1 MKVQIE
7 IDVTDE
13 LIEQIK
19 SDNDSYDLSTEEV
32 VEGLE
37 EFKEEVEGRIGLLLN
52 NLDYFN
58 N

>member
-1 MKVQIE
+1 MKIQIE

-19 SDNDSYDLSTEEV
+19 SDNSMFDLSTEEI

-37 EFKEEVEGRIGLLLN
+37 EFKEEVENRVDMVLELLE
-52 NLDYFN
+52 YFN